1 MDAGDCSGTVVGI
14 RAAGGIAEA
23 YAADNGIAF
32 QARKAE
38 SIIADF
44 AAKWT

>member
-1 MDAGDCSGTVVGI
+1 MDAEDCSGTVVGI
-14 RAAGGIAEA
+14 RAAGGIADA

-38 SIIADF
+38 SIIAGF
-44 AAKWT
+44 AARWT